1 MLDFLIFVGALFL
14 FAGLVVV
21 IKPPKKLTRKTGLIY
36 LVIGAALGLGAVAL
50 SDSSES
56 NADIAQAKA
65 EREEDK
71 RKGFHCLSAWDG
83 SHPDLERF
91 VEDRLVDP
99 DSYEHIKTL
108 VSPVSGIGT
117 HNISMQ
123 FRARNGF
130 GGMTIG
136 SASAVITQEDC
147 KIVTASIDG
156 N

>member
-1 MLDFLIFVGALFL
+1 MLGFLTLFGAFL
-14 FAGLVVV
+14 TIGGLIIV
-21 IKPPKKLTRKTGLIY
+21 IKPPKNSNRKTGAIAL
-36 LVIGAALGLGAVAL
+36 ALGLVL
-50 SDSSES
+50 SFGGISLSES
-56 NADIAQAKA
+56 SKSDADIAQAKA
-65 EREEDK
+65 DREEEE

-83 SHPDLERF
+83 SYPDLERY

-108 VSPVSGIGT
+108 ISPVSDIGT
-117 HNISMQ
+117 HNVSMQ

-147 KIVTASIDG
+147 KIVTASIDE

>member
-36 LVIGAALGLGAVAL
+36 LVIGASLGLGAVAL

-56 NADIAQAKA
+56 DAEIAHAKA
-65 EREEDK
+65 DREEEE

-83 SHPDLERF
+83 SYPDLERY
-91 VEDRLVDP
+91 VEDHLVDP
-99 DSYEHIKTL
+99 DSYEHIETL
-108 VSPVSGIGT
+108 ISPVSDIGT
-117 HNISMQ
+117 HDVSMQ

-147 KIVTASIDG
+147 KIVTASIDQ